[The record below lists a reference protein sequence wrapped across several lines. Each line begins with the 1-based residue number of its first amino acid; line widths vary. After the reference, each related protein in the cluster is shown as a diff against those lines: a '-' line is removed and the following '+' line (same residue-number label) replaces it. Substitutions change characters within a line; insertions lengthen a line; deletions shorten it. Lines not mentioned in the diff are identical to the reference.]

1 MPLYEKNDTLSE
13 QLAKYSRLVDLKIF
27 SPGDCADMV
36 HCTESTSDS
45 SDNDHFIQ
53 LMLSKAEFV
62 NLNLLP
68 VDETKPM
75 HAKISYRLINE
86 QEHTFIIQ
94 TLIFMGVGFSLIFLF
109 IGLLFRA
116 LNPKSRGPD

>member
-1 MPLYEKNDTLSE
+1 
-13 QLAKYSRLVDLKIF
+13 
-27 SPGDCADMV
+27 
-36 HCTESTSDS
+36 
-45 SDNDHFIQ
+45 
-53 LMLSKAEFV
+53 MLSKAEFV

-68 VDETKPM
+68 VDESQPM

-86 QEHTFIIQ
+86 QEHVFIIQ

-116 LNPKSRGPD
+116 LNPKSRGGE